1 MEVTINQQSFTTTT
15 DNSLSG
21 VLKAYGLQPGKGVA
35 VAVNQCVVPKTEWD
49 SYVLKEKDQLIIIKA
64 AQGG

>member
-1 MEVTINQQSFTTTT
+1 MEVTINQQLFTTTQ
-15 DNSLSG
+15 DHSLLG
-21 VLKAYGLQPGKGVA
+21 VLVAYGLQPGKGIA
-35 VAVNQCVVPKTEWD
+35 VAVNQSVVPKTEWD